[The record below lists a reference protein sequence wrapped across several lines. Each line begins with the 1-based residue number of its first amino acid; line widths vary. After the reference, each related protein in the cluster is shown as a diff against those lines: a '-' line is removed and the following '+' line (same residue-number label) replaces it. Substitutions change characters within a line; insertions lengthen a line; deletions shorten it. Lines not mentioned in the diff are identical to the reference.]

1 MSHTETA
8 VVTPGAGSDLSATAN
23 GARPMTAAPDLPAWT
38 DEPAYIT
45 ALRREEWERYASLPM
60 PTRKSEE
67 WRYTDLS
74 DLNPDQF
81 IPSAADGPMIDSI
94 EELPEAIY
102 GVMARDQHR
111 SGIMV
116 ELNGAPVYRRLDRQL
131 GDTDLVF
138 GPIAEVAREHPELIE
153 RYLFQSDIAPME
165 QKLWSLHVAMLTGGY
180 VVCVPKGLRLPAAI
194 HNFHYIDRSG
204 GLASTHA
211 LIIAERGA
219 EVTVIDEFISPDIE
233 APSLS
238 LGGVEIFGQD
248 QATVRYLAVQRY
260 GRGVKHFSMQHATS
274 QRGTR
279 LAGVNVTL
287 GGDLSRCDVTSHL
300 EGQESDS
307 EMLAL
312 WFGDRDQHFDYQ
324 TLQHHAAAYAHSDLL
339 YKGAL
344 TESAE
349 SVFRGL
355 IRVDPGAQLTD
366 AYQTNRNLL
375 LSEDSSATTLPNLEI
390 EADDVRCSHGA
401 TVGQVDEN
409 MLFYLMS
416 RGISRQQAERLLVFG
431 FFEEV
436 LKRIPVAGVRKRI
449 GEAIEEKIGL

>member
-1 MSHTETA
+1 MMS
-8 VVTPGAGSDLSATAN
+8 VT
-23 GARPMTAAPDLPAWT
+23 MTAAPDLPVWT
-38 DEPAYIT
+38 DEPAFIT
-45 ALRREEWERYASLPM
+45 ELRREAWERYASLPM

-74 DLNPDQF
+74 DLNPEQF
-81 IPSAADGPMIDSI
+81 VPLASEGLRIDSV
-94 EELPEAIY
+94 EDLPEAIY
-102 GVMARDQHR
+102 SVIGRDQHR

-116 ELNGAPVYRRLDRQL
+116 ELNGAPVYRRLDPEL
-131 GDTDLVF
+131 EGSGLVY
-138 GPIAEVAREHPELIE
+138 GPIAEVAREHPQLIE
-153 RYLFQSDIAPME
+153 RHLFQSDIAEME

-180 VVCVPKGLRLPAAI
+180 VVYVPKGLSLPAAI

-204 GLASTHA
+204 ELASTHA
-211 LIIAERGA
+211 LIIAEPGS
-219 EVTVIDEFISPDIE
+219 EVTVIDEFISPDLD

-248 QATVRYLAVQRY
+248 EATVRYLAVQRY

-287 GGDLSRCDVTSHL
+287 GGDLSRSDVTSHL

-324 TLQHHAAAYAHSDLL
+324 TLQHHAAPHAHSDLL

-344 TESAE
+344 TESSD

-375 LSEDSSATTLPNLEI
+375 LSEDSHATALPNLEI

-416 RGISRQQAERLLVFG
+416 RGLSRQQSERLLVFG

-436 LKRIPVAGVRKRI
+436 LKRIPVEGVRKRI
-449 GEAIEEKIGL
+449 GEAIEDKIGL

>member
-1 MSHTETA
+1 META
-8 VVTPGAGSDLSATAN
+8 VAATDAGSEATTAPEQ
-23 GARPMTAAPDLPAWT
+23 GPRPMTAARDLPEWP
-38 DEPAYIT
+38 DEPAFIT
-45 ALRREEWERYASLPM
+45 TLRRQAWERYASLPM
-60 PTRKSEE
+60 PTRKTEE

-74 DLNPDQF
+74 GLDPDEF
-81 IPSAADGPMIDSI
+81 RPLAPEGLTIDSA
-94 EELPEAIY
+94 EDLPEAVQ
-102 GVMARDQHR
+102 GVITRDRHR
-111 SGIMV
+111 AGIMV
-116 ELNGAPVYRRLDRQL
+116 ELNGAPVYLRLDPEL
-131 GDTDLVF
+131 EGSGLVY
-138 GPIAEVAREHPELIE
+138 GPIAEVVRRHPRLIKQH
-153 RYLFQSDIAPME
+153 LFQSAIADME
-165 QKLWSLHVAMLTGGY
+165 QKLWSLHVALLTGGY
-180 VVCVPKGLRLPAAI
+180 VVYVPRGLSLPAAI

-204 GLASTHA
+204 ELASTHA
-211 LIIAERGA
+211 LIIAEPGA
-219 EVTVIDEFISPDIE
+219 EVTVIDEFISPDLD

-248 QATVRYLAVQRY
+248 QATVRYLALQRY

-279 LAGVNVTL
+279 LAGYNVTL
-287 GGDLSRCDVTSHL
+287 GADLSRSDVTSHL

-312 WFGDRDQHFDYQ
+312 WFGDRGQHFDYQ
-324 TLQHHAAAYAHSDLL
+324 TLQHPAAPNAHSDLL

-344 TESAE
+344 TDSAD

-375 LSEDSSATTLPNLEI
+375 LSEDSHATSLPNLEI

-416 RGISRQQAERLLVFG
+416 RGLDRQQAERLLVFG
-431 FFEEV
+431 FFDEV
-436 LKRIPVAGVRKRI
+436 LKRIPVEGVRKRI

>member
-1 MSHTETA
+1 
-8 VVTPGAGSDLSATAN
+8 
-23 GARPMTAAPDLPAWT
+23 MTAATDLPVWS

-45 ALRREEWERYASLPM
+45 RLRHEAWERYTSLPM

-74 DLNPDQF
+74 DLSPEQF
-81 IPSAADGPMIDSI
+81 VPLAAGDPLI
-94 EELPEAIY
+94 ESVEDLPEAIY
-102 GVMARDQHR
+102 GVIARDQHR

-116 ELNGAPVYRRLDRQL
+116 ELNGAIAYRRLDQEL
-131 GDTDLVF
+131 KDSDFVYA
-138 GPIAEVAREHPELIE
+138 PIVDVAREHPDLIQ
-153 RYLFQSDIAPME
+153 RYLFQSDIAEME

-180 VVCVPKGLRLPAAI
+180 VVYVPKGMSLPAAI

-204 GLASTHA
+204 ELASTHA
-211 LIIAERGA
+211 LIIAEPGA
-219 EVTVIDEFISPDIE
+219 EVTVIDEFISPDLD

-248 QATVRYLAVQRY
+248 QATIRYLAVQRY
-260 GRGVKHFSMQHATS
+260 GKGVKHFSMQHATS

-287 GGDLSRCDVTSHL
+287 GGDLSRSDVTSHL
-300 EGQESDS
+300 EGEESDS

-324 TLQHHAAAYAHSDLL
+324 TLQHHAAPHAHSDLL

-344 TESAE
+344 AESSD

-375 LSEDSSATTLPNLEI
+375 LSEDSHATALPNLEI

-416 RGISRQQAERLLVFG
+416 RGLSREQAERLLVFG
-431 FFEEV
+431 FFDEV
-436 LKRIPVAGVRKRI
+436 LKRIPVEGVRKRI
-449 GEAIEEKIGL
+449 AEAIEEKIGF